1 MLDPQGASYY
11 IRVAKQMLT
20 GSQAKFCHTKRVPQK
35 NRKQKHEEEV
45 TGCEPHII
53 LDSFFSLDGNEWIL
67 HLDKFWWVFLDGSR
81 DEMMG
86 LMFASLLFC
95 FCSCCKDVSE

>member
-45 TGCEPHII
+45 AGCEPHII
-53 LDSFFSLDGNEWIL
+53 LDSFFFLLMVVSGFCIWIGFGGF
-67 HLDKFWWVFLDGSR
+67 FWMVVG
-81 DEMMG
+81 M
-86 LMFASLLFC
+86 
-95 FCSCCKDVSE
+95 K